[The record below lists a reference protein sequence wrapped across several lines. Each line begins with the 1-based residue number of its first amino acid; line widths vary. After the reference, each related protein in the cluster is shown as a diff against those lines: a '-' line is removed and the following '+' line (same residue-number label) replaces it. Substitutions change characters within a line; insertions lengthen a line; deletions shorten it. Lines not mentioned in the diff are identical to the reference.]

1 MRTPL
6 LLTRVLA
13 VSTAV
18 VSFIACGGAADSTT
32 TEPGGPPVVPPQ
44 LVGTWRD
51 AAASGSQVCDD
62 LGNCSIA
69 YGGSESYSFSADG
82 HFVFAQQL
90 EGNIGG
96 CKIVTSL
103 YARGSVSLDDV
114 KITLTSS
121 FAHNTKTAT
130 CEDGFDKDLQLDPT
144 TYTWRL
150 AESDAGQPQLY
161 LTGAGGEEAGPYDLV
176 R

>member
-1 MRTPL
+1 MRTL
-6 LLTRVLA
+6 LLIARTLA
-13 VSTAV
+13 ASIAV
-18 VSFIACGGAADSTT
+18 ISFMACGAASSTG
-32 TEPGGPPVVPPQ
+32 TEPGDPSIVPQQ

-69 YGGSESYSFSADG
+69 YGGSESYAFTADG

-103 YARGSVSLDDV
+103 YARGTVSLDHL

-130 CEDGFDKDLQLDPT
+130 CEYGFDTDLQLDPT

-150 AESDAGQPQLY
+150 AQSDAGQPQLY
-161 LTGAGGEEAGPYDLV
+161 LTGADGAEAGPYDLV
-176 R
+176 Q